1 MACGMPGGSCADTSA
16 HTKVFVLGVALLGAG
31 AALGY
36 YLGQRA
42 SGKNRCNKKYKLDQA
57 KVVDIIDVEDI
68 GEKVSLCRCWKSEK
82 FPYCDG
88 SHNKHNEECNDNVGP
103 CLIRKKPAQEQ

>member
-1 MACGMPGGSCADTSA
+1 MACGMYVGSCDSSS
-16 HTKVFVLGVALLGAG
+16 HHGKVVVLSIALLGVG

-36 YLGQRA
+36 MIGQMT
-42 SGKNRCNKKYKLDQA
+42 SSKNKVNKKYKLDQP

-82 FPYCDG
+82 
-88 SHNKHNEECNDNVGP
+88 V
-103 CLIRKKPAQEQ
+103 CLLCIFYY